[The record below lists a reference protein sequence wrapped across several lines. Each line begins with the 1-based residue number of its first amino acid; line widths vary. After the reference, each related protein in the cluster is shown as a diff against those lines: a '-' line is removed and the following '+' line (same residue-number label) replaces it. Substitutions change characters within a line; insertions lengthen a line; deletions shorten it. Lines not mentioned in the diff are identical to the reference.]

1 MHCAGGGGGVGGGM
15 GRNRGLG
22 VVPQQVRS
30 FTQGWEPSQA
40 AEVSVS

>member
-1 MHCAGGGGGVGGGM
+1 MHCAGVGGWGGGM

-22 VVPQQVRS
+22 VVPQQACS
-30 FTQGWEPSQA
+30 FSQGWEPSQA